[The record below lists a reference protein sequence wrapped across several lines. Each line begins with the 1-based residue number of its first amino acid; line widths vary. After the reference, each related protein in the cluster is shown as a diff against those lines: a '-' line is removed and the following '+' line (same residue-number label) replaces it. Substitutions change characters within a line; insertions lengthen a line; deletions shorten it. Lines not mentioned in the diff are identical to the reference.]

1 MSDST
6 KHYPL
11 SIETVK
17 KIKAQ
22 NKEGLKPDVLE
33 TVEII
38 SGKPKEAEPEFVDV
52 VGQISLKSLD
62 KNSRK
67 QKEQLNRRS
76 KPTNTAGSS
85 SSNTKQPSTD
95 QRQQK
100 QRLPKHKNKTPRGNN
115 NRQRPPEK
123 DA

>member
-1 MSDST
+1 MWYSMADST

-17 KIKAQ
+17 KIKEQ
-22 NKEGLKPDVLE
+22 NKQGIKPAALE

-38 SGKPKEAEPEFVDV
+38 SDKPKEVEPEFVDV

-67 QKEQLNRRS
+67 IKTGDRKNNNSGNQNRS
-76 KPTNTAGSS
+76 KN
-85 SSNTKQPSTD
+85 NQPNKP
-95 QRQQK
+95 QQK
-100 QRLPKHKNKTPRGNN
+100 QSQNTNTRRPNSNKNSRNRNPPPK
-115 NRQRPPEK
+115 
-123 DA
+123 A

>member
-1 MSDST
+1 MWYSMSDST

-22 NKEGLKPDVLE
+22 NKEGIKPEALE
-33 TVEII
+33 TVEIV

-67 QKEQLNRRS
+67 HNKDYRS
-76 KPTNTAGSS
+76 K
-85 SSNTKQPSTD
+85 SNTKNTSFSDTKPPS
-95 QRQQK
+95 QKQQK
-100 QRLPKHKNKTPRGNN
+100 QRPPKNQNKPLRGND
-115 NRQRPPEK
+115 NRNRPPK
-123 DA
+123 NDS